1 MKSHL
6 VCLSVCVC
14 LCERACFLGKRWRDG
29 GEKERNGGFLWLM
42 FFCEQRMHCCGVA
55 GGAM

>member
-1 MKSHL
+1 MKSLL

-14 LCERACFLGKRWRDG
+14 VCVCVRACVLGRDG

-42 FFCEQRMHCCGVA
+42 FFCEQ
-55 GGAM
+55 

>member
-1 MKSHL
+1 M
-6 VCLSVCVC
+6 CVC
-14 LCERACFLGKRWRDG
+14 ARASVRVFLGRDGEMGRDG